1 MRKRVVQGITLS
13 QIWSKLATHNFP
25 QHKFENL
32 ETNLKML
39 FSRVSSA
46 DSVSSTYICSFIGM
60 LVTYQLNFV
69 FISLP
74 FNSTCLAVVSIHLP
88 VFSRFITYVRSF
100 YYLYLIPTYY
110 LDADRHKIK
119 IKIEI
124 SSFGRRALFDPTYPN
139 LCRFLR
145 GAHGLSAEFG
155 GVKTF

>member
-1 MRKRVVQGITLS
+1 
-13 QIWSKLATHNFP
+13 
-25 QHKFENL
+25 
-32 ETNLKML
+32 
-39 FSRVSSA
+39 
-46 DSVSSTYICSFIGM
+46 M

-69 FISLP
+69 FIRLP
-74 FNSTCLAVVSIHLP
+74 FPSTGLAAVSIHLP

-100 YYLYLIPTYY
+100 YYLYMKPTYY

-145 GAHGLSAEFG
+145 GAPGLSGEFG